1 MTAVQQAPPTR
12 QEPRRRPG
20 PRRFAPRTAAA
31 RIRALAALVVV
42 ALAATLAATWIAVSD
57 ARHGMR
63 VIGHDAGPQVVA
75 TSDLYFQL
83 TDMDAQLATA
93 LLIGGSQG
101 LGVTRDQALAR
112 YDQDRAK
119 AAAALLQAAKLADE
133 PSEAA
138 TAQAVVMSLGAYE
151 RIAGQALL
159 LDRQAG
165 HTAGPPS
172 SRVLDLYRQAT
183 DLMKLDVLPKAYN
196 LTLDDG
202 TLVRHTYEDE
212 RAAVRAGIVAVV
224 VTGLLLVALLVVLQ
238 VFLTRRFRRLLN
250 PALAL
255 ATLVAL
261 ALTGTA
267 AAVLSGQAADLRRAK
282 VDGFDSVLALSRARA
297 IGNSANAD
305 QTRFLLD
312 PERAD
317 TYEQQ
322 YMTKAQSVLYLK
334 AGNLAAYN
342 QAVQRQAARTG
353 FLGFLG
359 AEAARRGVPGQDAA
373 FGAVLTTYKAYQ
385 ADDRRIRDLVAAG
398 RRDEAVRARLDAA
411 AGSSSGDFATYDRA
425 LVKLIGIHRTAFD
438 DAVRDGDGG
447 TRHWDAGL
455 PVAGLVIVALV
466 LAGVRPRLAEYR

>member
-112 YDQDRAK
+112 YDEDRAK

-138 TAQAVVMSLGAYE
+138 TAQAVVMALGSYE

-172 SRVLDLYRQAT
+172 GRVLDLYRQAT

-212 RAAVRAGIVAVV
+212 RAAVRTGIVAVV

-238 VFLTRRFRRLLN
+238 VFLARRFRR
-250 PALAL
+250 PL

-322 YMTKAQSVLYLK
+322 FMTKAQSVLYLK

-359 AEAARRGVPGQDAA
+359 AESARRGVPGQDAA
-373 FGAVLTTYKAYQ
+373 FGSVLTTYKAYQ

-398 RRDEAVRARLDAA
+398 RRDEAVRARLGTA
-411 AGSSSGDFATYDRA
+411 AGASSGDFATYDRA
-425 LVKLIGIHRTAFD
+425 LVKLIGIHRAAFD